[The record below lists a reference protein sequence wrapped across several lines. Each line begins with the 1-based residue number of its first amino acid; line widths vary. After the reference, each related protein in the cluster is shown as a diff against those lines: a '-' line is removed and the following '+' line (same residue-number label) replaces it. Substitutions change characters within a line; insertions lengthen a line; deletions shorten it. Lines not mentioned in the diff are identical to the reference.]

1 MGSYGIIQKIAVAAF
16 LLLMT
21 GCQDR
26 YEVLAV
32 GVVTSVS
39 KNNSGYIESEYKYVV
54 TVLNC
59 PETAIRAASYQ
70 LYTNDKYYVGDTI
83 RIGK

>member
-1 MGSYGIIQKIAVAAF
+1 MKREIIQKIVVGAF

-21 GCQDR
+21 GCQDHQ
-26 YEVLAV
+26 EVLTV

-39 KNNSGYIESEYKYVV
+39 KNNSGYVESEYKYVV
-54 TVLNC
+54 TVQNC
-59 PETAIRAASYQ
+59 TVRALHMSSYQ

-83 RIGK
+83 RIKK